1 MNNNN
6 NYVIK
11 ECTAYC
17 AISLFKKKDFN
28 KKKHEIRIN
37 KKSLV
42 VLFSNKW

>member
-17 AISLFKKKDFN
+17 AISLFKKK
-28 KKKHEIRIN
+28 EIR
-37 KKSLV
+37 KKSK
-42 VLFSNKW
+42 NK